1 MSSRSG
7 GARSA
12 DAIVLGLGAHG
23 SAAALA
29 LARRGLRVVGLE
41 RFERGHV
48 LGSSGGR
55 SRIIRL
61 AYFEGTVYVP
71 LARASWT
78 RWLDLEAETG
88 ARILTRTG
96 GLYAGPSDGA
106 ILAGAIRSAR
116 EHGLEHEVIDAA
128 EIARRWPAFRP
139 ADDASALVEEQ
150 AGILDPAAAIEAQ
163 LGLAERLGADLRFGA
178 RAIDWRPAAG
188 GGYEVETEDG
198 TVVGAA
204 HLVIAA
210 GAWTGGFVPDLA
222 LPLRP
227 ERIPVL
233 WFEPLEPPAAAG
245 LDRLPVWIMTTDLG
259 HYYGFPWAPAAGLKV
274 SRHHSG
280 EDVDPD
286 TVDREVR
293 PADEDR
299 VRGFIRRHL
308 PVADGPIRNTL
319 VCLYTNT
326 PDEHFVVDRHPIG
339 PGVAFASACSGHGFK
354 FAPVLGEILA
364 DLAID
369 GATTQAID
377 RFRADRFASTG

>member
-1 MSSRSG
+1 MRGPSG
-7 GARSA
+7 GGRSA

-61 AYFEGTVYVP
+61 AYFEGPVYVP

-96 GLYAGPSDGA
+96 GLYAGPAGSA
-106 ILAGAIRSAR
+106 ILDGAIRSAR
-116 EHGLEHEVIDAA
+116 EHGLDHEVIDAA

-139 ADDASALVEEQ
+139 ADDASGLVEEQ

-163 LGLAERLGADLRFGA
+163 LRLAERHGADLRFGA
-178 RAIDWRPAAG
+178 RAIDWRPAPG

-198 TVVGAA
+198 TVIGGA

-210 GAWTGGFVPDLA
+210 GAWTGGLVPDLG

-233 WFEPLEPPAAAG
+233 WFEPLSPPAAVG
-245 LDRLPVWIMTTDLG
+245 LDRLPVWIMTTELG
-259 HYYGFPWAPAAGLKV
+259 HFYGFPYDPAAGLKV

-280 EDVDPD
+280 EDVDPES
-286 TVDREVR
+286 VDREVR

-308 PVADGPIRNTL
+308 PVADGPVRNSL

-326 PDEHFVVDRHPIG
+326 PDEDFVVDRHPVG

-364 DLAID
+364 DLAVE
-369 GATTQAID
+369 GATAADIEP
-377 RFRADRFASTG
+377 FRASRFGAG